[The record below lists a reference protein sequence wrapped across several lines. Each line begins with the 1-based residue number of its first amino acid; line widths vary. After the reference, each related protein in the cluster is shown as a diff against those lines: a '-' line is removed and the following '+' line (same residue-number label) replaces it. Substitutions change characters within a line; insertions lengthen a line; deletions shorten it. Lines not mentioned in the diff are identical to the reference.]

1 MSTHCAHFIREALGQ
16 PVITIAGNRFP
27 ELSLN
32 FMLRY
37 SIAALPMPMPCRC
50 RLAEKRCSKRSGF
63 RRRHSAIDN
72 LLIRRTLVDQS
83 RATSDSLYVCFVD
96 FTKAYD
102 TIPRHLLLHKLR
114 CLDLGEW
121 LMRAISSVYHR
132 VPLAMQNGTGE
143 AAVFESVM
151 EVKRGCPLSPLLFG
165 LHIILKQQS
174 LAPQESCCHTST
186 MWTFLHYCMLT
197 IWQLMPSTSSGLTV
211 QLETLTRYTERWGLS
226 IHIKKPR

>member
-1 MSTHCAHFIREALGQ
+1 MTIFCSGVKMCKSQSRPIPLRLGYVYPLCPFMREALGQ

-37 SIAALPMPMPCRC
+37 AIAALP
-50 RLAEKRCSKRSGF
+50 LGLNAIKKRCSKRSGF

-96 FTKAYD
+96 FTEAYD
-102 TIPRHLLLHKLR
+102 TIPRHLLLHKLK

-151 EVKRGCPLSPLLFG
+151 EV
-165 LHIILKQQS
+165 
-174 LAPQESCCHTST
+174 
-186 MWTFLHYCMLT
+186 
-197 IWQLMPSTSSGLTV
+197 
-211 QLETLTRYTERWGLS
+211 
-226 IHIKKPR
+226 